1 MSWRKYDSS
10 RDEWFRWYALCRMGV
25 GPDLTKRRGNA
36 MFMSRVERQERR
48 EDENVEGSKCRKETR
63 MDKAG

>member
-1 MSWRKYDSS
+1 
-10 RDEWFRWYALCRMGV
+10 
-25 GPDLTKRRGNA
+25 